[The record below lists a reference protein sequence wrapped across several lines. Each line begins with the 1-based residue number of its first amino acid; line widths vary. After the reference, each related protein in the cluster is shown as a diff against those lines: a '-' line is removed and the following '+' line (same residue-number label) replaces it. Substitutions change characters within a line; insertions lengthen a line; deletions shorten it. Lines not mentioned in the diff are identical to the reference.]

1 RAAGANPQR
10 PLWASTGVK
19 NPEYSPTRYVDELVV
34 RGTVNTMPDDTMD
47 TVESEARIT
56 GDTVSGTKQQAET
69 VFENLSAVGVDLD
82 DVYRVLEDEGVQKF
96 EKSWKELLRSE
107 ERRVGKGGEQGGH
120 GGGGTREEESGG
132 SERREQ

>member
-1 RAAGANPQR
+1 GERWQALRAAGANPQR

-69 VFENLSAVGVDLD
+69 VFENPSAVGVDPA
-82 DVYRVLEDEGVQKF
+82 DVCGELVYETVQMIDKF
-96 EKSWKELLRSE
+96 WKE
-107 ERRVGKGGEQGGH
+107 
-120 GGGGTREEESGG
+120 
-132 SERREQ
+132 